1 MDHIVFHEQFF
12 RKICCKKTKQQSK
25 PTLSEEVLDN
35 KRFLLKKKM
44 HSIIFKSNI
53 QIQSYKISVSI
64 KTKLFNNSFKDN
76 SIDTIIKKK

>member
-1 MDHIVFHEQFF
+1 MNNSSERFVV
-12 RKICCKKTKQQSK
+12 KKTKQQSK